1 MKIRQGFV
9 SNSSSSSFICDMCG
23 YNVEGRDL
31 SVEDADFYYCE
42 NGHEICGDCMN
53 APVDKPD
60 DWSVWNEEN
69 DGISEKYC
77 PLCNFEELDFADAR
91 RYLLK
96 TTKYTEEE
104 VLDWV
109 KSVNKRRKKLRDEE
123 YVEYVC
129 RQLGITTTE
138 LLKQLDDKFGHSYKK
153 LLDFLKH

>member
-9 SNSSSSSFICDMCG
+9 SNSSSSSFVCGMCG

-31 SVEDADFYYCE
+31 GYEDADFYCCE
-42 NGHEICGDCMN
+42 NGHELCAGCMN
-53 APVDKPD
+53 APYDLPD
-60 DWSVWNEEN
+60 DWSVWDEER
-69 DGISEKYC
+69 DGVSEKYC
-77 PLCNFEELDFADAR
+77 PLCNFEELDFGDAR

-109 KSVNKRRKKLRDEE
+109 KSINKRRKKLRDEE

-129 RQLGITTTE
+129 RQLDITTTE
-138 LLKQLDDKFGHSYKK
+138 LLKQLDDKF
-153 LLDFLKH
+153 

>member
-1 MKIRQGFV
+1 MKLRQGLV

-23 YNVEGRDL
+23 YTVEGRDW
-31 SVEDADFYYCE
+31 SYKAADCYCCE
-42 NGHEICGDCMN
+42 SGHELGAGCMN
-53 APVDKPD
+53 APYDLSD
-60 DWSVWNEEN
+60 DWSVWDEER
-69 DGISEKYC
+69 DGVSEKYC
-77 PLCNFEELDFADAR
+77 PLCNFEELDFGDAR

-109 KSVNKRRKKLRDEE
+109 KSVNKRRKKLRDNE

-138 LLKQLDDKFGHSYKK
+138 LLKQLDDKFEHSYKK
-153 LLDFLKH
+153 LLDFLRH